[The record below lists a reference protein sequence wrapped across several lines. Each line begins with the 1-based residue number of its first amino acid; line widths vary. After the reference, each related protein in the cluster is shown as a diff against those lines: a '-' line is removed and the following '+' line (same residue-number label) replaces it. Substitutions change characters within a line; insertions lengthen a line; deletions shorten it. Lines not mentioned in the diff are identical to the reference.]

1 MEGSAR
7 RPIRCET
14 GRGFKGEVV
23 VEGGGKMCFGRE
35 VQMSQLFVSMAFGL

>member
-1 MEGSAR
+1 M
-7 RPIRCET
+7 RPIRGEL

-23 VEGGGKMCFGRE
+23 VKGGGKICFGLE